1 MLLSMKK
8 FMLMSLV
15 AICATLCLS
24 SCSNGESECV
34 SCVNS
39 HEYVMKNESVFRNY
53 SREEWLLLPDSLKT
67 SVYSAMTADCK
78 YLFWQ
83 DKIRETKTLKWSAE
97 ELEHIERLE
106 SFINANNR
114 AIFSKGASND
124 STIVRIMRNFSI
136 EWLEY
141 SSKNFGW
148 TRSIQ
153 FCIAASG
160 EPLTDNMLSA
170 MRNGLEMG
178 KGIVD
183 SYCNCSTKSN
193 WCLKRAILIVI
204 AFQKAMVVVSF
215 SFIDVMEV
223 VINKL
228 KKLNDEKN
236 KIIFRIATCHFNIC
250 PYILFAE
257 Y

>member
-1 MLLSMKK
+1 MQNESQMLLSMKK
-8 FMLMSLV
+8 FVLMSLV

-193 WCLKRAILIVI
+193 WCLK
-204 AFQKAMVVVSF
+204 
-215 SFIDVMEV
+215 
-223 VINKL
+223 
-228 KKLNDEKN
+228 
-236 KIIFRIATCHFNIC
+236 TCHTDCYCISESDGCGF
-250 PYILFAE
+250 LFF
-257 Y
+257 YRCDGGCY